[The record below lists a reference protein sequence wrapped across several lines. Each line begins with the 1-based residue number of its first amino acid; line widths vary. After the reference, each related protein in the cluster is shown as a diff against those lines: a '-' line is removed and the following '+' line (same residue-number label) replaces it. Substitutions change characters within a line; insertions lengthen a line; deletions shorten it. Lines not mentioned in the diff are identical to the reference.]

1 MGKGEVGR
9 VSGLELGG
17 SFLSEHS
24 ESLLKGVKQGDG
36 VICWMFD
43 KDNLDRSLEQQVWEQ
58 RDQAGA
64 R

>member
-24 ESLLKGVKQGDG
+24 ESLLKGVKQEDE
-36 VICWMFD
+36 VI
-43 KDNLDRSLEQQVWEQ
+43 
-58 RDQAGA
+58 
-64 R
+64 